1 MTEAMTRALR
11 SLEGLSLG
19 DAFGEL
25 AFEHNEQLFGTHT
38 TPPGPWRWTD
48 DTQMAMS
55 VVEQLRET
63 GAIDADA
70 LAARLARRFTA
81 DPERDY
87 ADGARQALTAIAA
100 GTPWAAAAAALFDGE
115 GSFGNGAGARVAPLG
130 AWFAGDPERAARE
143 AVESARVTHA
153 HAEGQA
159 GAIAVA
165 VMASLLASGT
175 PLRGHDLIRA
185 TLEHVPTGQVAD
197 NMQASLQM
205 EGHERN
211 FAIHRLGCGWNVT
224 AMDTIPYALW
234 AAAFHLDDF
243 EEAIWFTAAAL
254 GDCDTNCA
262 IVGSLAALVVPELPA
277 AWLSQREPLPAEFQ
291 RGTR

>member
-100 GTPWAAAAAALFDGE
+100 GTPWAEAAAALFDGE

-130 AWFAGDPERAARE
+130 AWFAGDPARAAAE
-143 AVESARVTHA
+143 ALKAAAVTHA
-153 HAEGQA
+153 HAEGRA
-159 GAIAVA
+159 GAAAVA
-165 VMASLLASGT
+165 AMAALVAAGPGRPT
-175 PLRGHDLIRA
+175 GEALIRA
-185 TLEHVPTGQVAD
+185 TREFVPEGEVRD
-197 NMQASLQM
+197 NMDSSLQM
-205 EGHERN
+205 EAHERD
-211 FAIHRLGCGWNVT
+211 FAIHRLGCGWRVT
-224 AMDTIPYALW
+224 GPDTIPFALW
-234 AAAFHLDDF
+234 CAAHHLEDF
-243 EEAIWFTAAAL
+243 EEAIWFTARAL

-262 IVGSLAALVVPELPA
+262 IVGGIVALSAPDLPA
-277 AWLSQREPLPAEFQ
+277 AWMAAREPLPPEF
-291 RGTR
+291 GV